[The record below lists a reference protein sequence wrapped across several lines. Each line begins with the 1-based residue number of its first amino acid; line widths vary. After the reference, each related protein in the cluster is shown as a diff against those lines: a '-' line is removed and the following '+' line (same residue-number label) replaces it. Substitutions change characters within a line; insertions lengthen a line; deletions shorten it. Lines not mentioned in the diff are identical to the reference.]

1 MLLLIKKN
9 KLKKIIKNKKIISKK
24 IIINNFQK
32 RINFKMIKFILNKKL

>member
-32 RINFKMIKFILNKKL
+32 RINFKMIKFILNRKL